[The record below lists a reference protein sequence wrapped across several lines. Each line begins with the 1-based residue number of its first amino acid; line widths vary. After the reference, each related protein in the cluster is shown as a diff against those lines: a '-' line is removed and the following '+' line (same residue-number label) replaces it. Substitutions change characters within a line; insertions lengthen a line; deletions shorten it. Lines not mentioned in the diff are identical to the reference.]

1 MENSWAK
8 RNFSTR
14 VRLQSWVILF
24 NIVLRY
30 FNGIESIRETID
42 FPSREA
48 FFSKLTQS
56 HCDEE
61 LYHECRKLYES
72 RLNLPDDH
80 PDKWFNMS
88 CYLKHYNLLDVS
100 PLKEALLTCFSSFKN
115 YFLVDPGN
123 WLDNLS
129 SIKYELSIKIEFAF
143 NSISKYDESLWP
155 FAPINCFVCKR
166 D

>member
-1 MENSWAK
+1 M
-8 RNFSTR
+8 
-14 VRLQSWVILF
+14 
-24 NIVLRY
+24 LRY
-30 FNGIESIRETID
+30 FNGIESIRETIE

-72 RLNLPDDH
+72 RLNLPDNH

-123 WLDNLS
+123 
-129 SIKYELSIKIEFAF
+129 
-143 NSISKYDESLWP
+143 
-155 FAPINCFVCKR
+155 
-166 D
+166 